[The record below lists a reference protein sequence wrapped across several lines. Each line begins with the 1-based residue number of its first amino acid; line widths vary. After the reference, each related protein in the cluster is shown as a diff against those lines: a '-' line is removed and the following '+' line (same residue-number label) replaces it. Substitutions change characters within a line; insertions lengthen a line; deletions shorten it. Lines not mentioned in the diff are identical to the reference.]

1 MIHLL
6 YGDDELTI
14 AETLSS
20 IKRDAEPSDVG
31 DLNTTVFEG
40 REVSFAELSATCDT
54 VPFLSE
60 RRLVIVQG
68 LLTTFELKPAAQ
80 SRSKRTTNR
89 ASSPKL
95 GEWDALAG
103 YLTRIPNTTSLV
115 FVEEKLSRRNPLL
128 VAIYSNVTPRM
139 FAAPNP
145 GTLRQ
150 WIRNRCS
157 AEGIDIEPEAINVLA
172 DTVGGDLRTIVSE
185 LQKLSTYRFG
195 EAISRK
201 DVDALVS
208 YTRESNIFAAVDAVM
223 ERRPASAIELM
234 HSLQQA
240 GRPVTYILTMLA
252 RQIRLLIIAKE
263 LTANS
268 IAIADIGKRLGLTGF
283 PLRKTLSQESKLTQ
297 EQLVTMHR
305 KLLEAD
311 LSIKREGIPEDV
323 ALDMLVVDLCSTH
336 SYASTG
342 GPSDYQQ

>member
-31 DLNTTVFEG
+31 DLNTTVFKG

-68 LLTTFELKPAAQ
+68 LLTTFEPKPASQ
-80 SRSKRTTNR
+80 PRSKGTTNK

-95 GEWDALAG
+95 GEWDALAD
-103 YLTRIPNTTSLV
+103 YLTRVPNTTILV

-128 VAIYSNVTPRM
+128 GTIYSNVTPRM
-139 FAAPNP
+139 FPAPNP
-145 GTLRQ
+145 RTLRQ
-150 WIRNRCS
+150 WIRNRSS
-157 AEGIDIEPEAINVLA
+157 AEGIDIDSEAINVLA

-185 LQKLSTYRFG
+185 LEKLSTYRFG
-195 EAISRK
+195 ETISRK
-201 DVDALVS
+201 DVDTLVS
-208 YTRESNIFAAVDAVM
+208 YTREANIFAAVDAVL
-223 ERRPASAIELM
+223 EGRSAPAIELM
-234 HSLQQA
+234 HSLQES

-252 RQIRLLIIAKE
+252 RQIRLLIIAKV
-263 LTANS
+263 LTANRV
-268 IAIADIGKRLGLTGF
+268 ATADIGKRLGLTGF
-283 PLRKTLSQESKLTQ
+283 PLRKTLTQEAKLSQ
-297 EQLVTMHR
+297 EQLVSMHR

-311 LSIKREGIPEDV
+311 LSIKREGMPEDIV
-323 ALDMLVVDLCSTH
+323 LDMLVADLCSTP
-336 SYASTG
+336 SYANTG
-342 GPSDYQQ
+342 SPAAYQQ